1 MARWEKKNPLGI
13 ASAQETVKKE
23 PGRAAEGPGAAS
35 LGKPSTKDEGSTLE
49 IRLKVET
56 ASEIEVDRV
65 EVSAE
70 ATTRGKIAKVDANSE
85 GTSLSRDT
93 GHRPAMAGGRPSNS
107 SSRADSTLMP
117 GSTMDPSERSC
128 TQPNA
133 PLRSAALDLESKG
146 PMTVSNNPCHA
157 STLWIPAAAAILI
170 PLGLRLLAIDLPL
183 ERDEGEYA
191 YVAQRMLWGEAPY
204 AEIFNQKTPG
214 AFFIYA
220 AVIKLLGGSPAAFH
234 LAAYL
239 FDALT
244 AFLLFDLTR
253 RLFGTHP
260 AVLAAL
266 AYGLITVEPRLL
278 ALAANTEHF
287 GNLPLGLAAW
297 LLLRPGKRA
306 STRSTA
312 IAGICCGLAVWI
324 KQVTL
329 FPALFFLGLPW
340 IWPPRQ
346 EQAEPPGR
354 GRLFAAG
361 LAGFALVNGLGVALI
376 WGLFDAWD
384 AFLDCAV
391 WHNFEYGRRV
401 PLSQAL
407 ELLAAAL
414 RDQTPSLLGIW
425 MLAAIGVLALCGR
438 LSSTRYG
445 FLTNA
450 VSNPAAGDC
459 EGHRMAAPATSRRLG
474 WLLMAWLAAC
484 FLAAASS
491 LHFYQHYFIWMAG
504 PSSILV
510 GLGGAWLLARLRNVM
525 GGTVTALVMVVL
537 FTAPTLAANQ
547 GIWLRRGEE
556 GCLSRLYGPN
566 LFAQSQRIAE
576 YLKKHSAPSDTVL
589 IVGTE
594 PQILYY
600 AGLKSATRYV
610 IVYPLFGPYSDAQE
624 RQEEVLGEIRA
635 RPPAWIL
642 DVRFSNSR
650 TPDPR
655 RPRVLEE
662 ELFNLLQMKG
672 EYRLEGLAF
681 PDAENKRF
689 VLQFGREARSTAAQ
703 LPNLAEKGTALYAR
717 EKRK

>member
-1 MARWEKKNPLGI
+1 MARLEKKNPSGV

-35 LGKPSTKDEGSTLE
+35 LGKPSTEDECSTPE
-49 IRLKVET
+49 IRLKVEM
-56 ASEIEVDRV
+56 ASEIEAERV
-65 EVSAE
+65 EVGAE
-70 ATTRGKIAKVDANSE
+70 AATRGKIAKVDTNSE
-85 GTSLSRDT
+85 ETSPGRDT
-93 GHRPAMAGGRPSNS
+93 GHRPVMAGGRPSNS
-107 SSRADSTLMP
+107 SSRTDSTLIP

-133 PLRSAALDLESKG
+133 PLRFAALSLESKG
-146 PMTVSNNPCHA
+146 PMAVSNNPCQA
-157 STLWIPAAAAILI
+157 STLWILTAAAVLI
-170 PLGLRLLAIDLPL
+170 PLGLRLLAVDLPL

-220 AVIKLLGGSPAAFH
+220 AAIKLLGGSPAAFH

-260 AVLAAL
+260 AILAAL

-306 STRSTA
+306 SMRSTA
-312 IAGICCGLAVWI
+312 IAGICCGVAVWI

-340 IWPPRQ
+340 IWPPRR

-361 LAGFALVNGLGVALI
+361 LAGFALVNGLGAAVI

-401 PLSQAL
+401 PPGQAL

-425 MLAAIGVLALCGR
+425 MLAAIGVLALFGR
-438 LSSTRYG
+438 LSGTRCE
-445 FLTNA
+445 FPTDA
-450 VSNPAAGDC
+450 VSNPVAGDC
-459 EGHRMAAPATSRRLG
+459 DRMAAPAASRRLG

-491 LHFYQHYFIWMAG
+491 LHFYQHYFIWMAE
-504 PSSILV
+504 PSSVLV
-510 GLGGAWLLARLRNVM
+510 GLGGAWLLARLRSVM

-556 GCLSRLYGPN
+556 GRLSRLYGPN

-610 IVYPLFGPYSDAQE
+610 IVYPLFGPYRDAQE
-624 RQEEVLGEIRA
+624 RQEEVLREIRT

-655 RPRVLEE
+655 RPRILEE

-672 EYRLEGLAF
+672 EYRLDGLAF
-681 PDAENKRF
+681 PDPENKRF